1 MTPAIVLALGLVL
14 LMPGSSRS
22 RLVKW
27 GWPNMRLPLRRRERS
42 EDVLVEVLVAMRDEL
57 IAGAALRVAFER
69 AVAATDS
76 SGVLSG
82 PAATSRMGGDVPDSL
97 RSATKLGPL
106 AAALAALWQVGE
118 GSGAAMAAALDRLIE
133 GARVSAAVRLE
144 VAAQLSGPKATV
156 RVLALLPLIGLGM
169 GVLMGADPLGFLL
182 GSMWGWLVVVLAAL
196 LELVGV
202 WWMRRLV
209 AGIERQM

>member
-1 MTPAIVLALGLVL
+1 MTPAILLALGLVL
-14 LMPGSSRS
+14 LMPVQSRTRVIKWEVP
-22 RLVKW
+22 RL
-27 GWPNMRLPLRRRERS
+27 RLQFGHGERA

-57 IAGAALRVAFER
+57 IAGAALRAAFER

-76 SGVLSG
+76 SGVLAG

-97 RSATKLGPL
+97 RAATELGPL
-106 AAALAALWQVGE
+106 AASLAALWQVGE
-118 GSGAAMAAALDRLIE
+118 GSGAAMAGALDRLIE
-133 GARVSAAVRLE
+133 GARVSSAVRLE
-144 VAAQLSGPKATV
+144 AAAQLSGPKATV

-182 GSMWGWLVVVLAAL
+182 GSIWGWLVLLLAGL
-196 LELVGV
+196 LEVAGV
-202 WWMRRLV
+202 WWMRTLV